1 MGLYA
6 AGAGFI
12 REGPGDAFAEV
23 WLGRGWGEGVKEGPQ
38 SED

>member
-12 REGPGDAFAEV
+12 REGSEDAFAEV
-23 WLGRGWGEGVKEGPQ
+23 WLGGVWGEGVKEGSQ